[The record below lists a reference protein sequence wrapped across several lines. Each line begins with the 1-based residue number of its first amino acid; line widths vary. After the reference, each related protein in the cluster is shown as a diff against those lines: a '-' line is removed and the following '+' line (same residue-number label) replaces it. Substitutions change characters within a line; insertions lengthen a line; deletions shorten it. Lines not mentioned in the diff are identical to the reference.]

1 MNDAERNSLLRRL
14 TELDFMTVDLGLFLD
29 THPTDEEAI
38 KLYNKIIRAA
48 DSVRAK
54 YEKEAGPVCSFSS
67 LAKCDNAFEWIE
79 NPWPWESEF
88 NFEIKSE
95 VCQ

>member
-29 THPTDEEAI
+29 THLTDEEVM

-54 YEKEAGPVCSFSS
+54 YEKEAGPVCSFRS
-67 LAKCDNAFEWIE
+67 LAKC
-79 NPWPWESEF
+79 EF